1 MKMDL
6 QERLG
11 YETLSGI
18 LAAGIVSPFITIID
32 KSITANASGRQKL
45 LDGIWSEIK
54 LLMTHPIKF
63 VKRKEFLLIWCVYS
77 GTYITAN
84 TIEAVC
90 DNYDVS
96 HYYPKFIGTSAV
108 NITLGILKDK
118 SFTKM
123 FGVGPAKHFP
133 KISYLCFAARDSVT
147 IFASFNL
154 THSLSRHFVLSQEKM
169 QMAIPCVAQAIASPL
184 YLAGLDFYNH
194 PKKRFTQRVFFMRKE
209 YLRTTLARVARI
221 LPAYGIGGILNS
233 SIREKLW

>member
-133 KISYLCFAARDSVT
+133 KISYLCFAARELCDDFRFIQLNTLSVQAFCFVTGKNADGYPVCGSSDSFTTILSWFGFLQPSEKEVYSACVFYAEG
-147 IFASFNL
+147 IFAH
-154 THSLSRHFVLSQEKM
+154 HSCSCGSYSSCLWNWWHSKQ
-169 QMAIPCVAQAIASPL
+169 L
-184 YLAGLDFYNH
+184 Y
-194 PKKRFTQRVFFMRKE
+194 T
-209 YLRTTLARVARI
+209 
-221 LPAYGIGGILNS
+221 
-233 SIREKLW
+233 